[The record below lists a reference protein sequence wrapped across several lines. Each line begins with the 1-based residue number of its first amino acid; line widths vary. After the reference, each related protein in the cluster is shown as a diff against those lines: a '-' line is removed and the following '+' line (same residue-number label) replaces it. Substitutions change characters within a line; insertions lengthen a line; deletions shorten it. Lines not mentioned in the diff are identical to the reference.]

1 MATLAAQ
8 NANVTTGR
16 TLTLS
21 AAAGGGDRA
30 PVGDGLFLLIRNG
43 SGSSMTVT
51 LDVTGVAFNAGP
63 IPDTPVVVAAG
74 AEVIVPL
81 LRAYRSES
89 DGLAGISYSL
99 ATSVTVAVVQ
109 V

>member
-1 MATLAAQ
+1 MAILAAQ
-8 NANVTTGR
+8 SARAVGGR
-16 TLTLS
+16 VLTLS

-43 SGSSMTVT
+43 SGSSVTVT
-51 LDVTGVAFNAGP
+51 LDAPGTAFNATAVG
-63 IPDTPVVVAAG
+63 DTAIVVTAG

-89 DGLAGISYSL
+89 DGMAGIAYSL

>member
-8 NANVTTGR
+8 NARTVGGR

-21 AAAGGGDRA
+21 PAAGGGDRA

-43 SGSSMTVT
+43 SGSSVTVT
-51 LDVTGVAFNAGP
+51 LDATGTAFNATP
-63 IPDTPVVVAAG
+63 VADTAVVVAAG
-74 AEVIVPL
+74 AEAIVPL

-89 DGLAGISYSL
+89 DGLAGISYSS

-109 V
+109 A

>member
-1 MATLAAQ
+1 MATLTAQ
-8 NANVTTGR
+8 NARTVGGR

-21 AAAGGGDRA
+21 AASGGGDRA
-30 PVGDGLFLLIRNG
+30 PIGNDLFLLIRNG

-51 LDVTGVAFNAGP
+51 LDATGVAFNASAVA
-63 IPDTPVVVAAG
+63 DTAIVVAAG

>member
-8 NANVTTGR
+8 NANVVAGA

-30 PVGDGLFLLIRNG
+30 PVGEGLFLLIRNG

-51 LDVTGVAFNAGP
+51 LDATGTAFNATSVA
-63 IPDTPVVVAAG
+63 DTPVVVAAG

-89 DGLAGISYSL
+89 DGMAGISYSL
-99 ATSVTVAVVQ
+99 ATSVTVAVIQ

>member
-1 MATLAAQ
+1 
-8 NANVTTGR
+8 
-16 TLTLS
+16 
-21 AAAGGGDRA
+21 
-30 PVGDGLFLLIRNG
+30 
-43 SGSSMTVT
+43 MTVT
-51 LDVTGVAFNAGP
+51 LDVPGQAFNATP
-63 IPDTPVVVAAG
+63 VADTPIVVAAG